1 MYSAVVLILTLV
13 QALIVAGSY
22 FMGSS
27 SVFLNVVV
35 YGSPFYL
42 LMTMIS
48 SASILVETPIYM
60 AAFIYHVFKYYVF
73 FKAQL
78 CDDSNWRRNF
88 AIVLEAG
95 YLALTGYYLN

>member
-1 MYSAVVLILTLV
+1 MYSSVAFILTLI
-13 QALIVAGSY
+13 QTLIMVGSY
-22 FMGSS
+22 FMGSHS
-27 SVFLNVVV
+27 IFLNVVV

-42 LMTMIS
+42 LMTLIS
-48 SASILVETPIYM
+48 ESSILVETPLYM

-78 CDDSNWRRNF
+78 VDDNNLKRNL
-88 AIVLEAG
+88 AILMEGG

>member
-1 MYSAVVLILTLV
+1 MYSSVAFILTFV
-13 QALIVAGSY
+13 QTLIVVGSY
-22 FMGSS
+22 FMGSP

-78 CDDSNWRRNF
+78 VDDNNLKRNL
-88 AIVLEAG
+88 AILMEGG

>member
-1 MYSAVVLILTLV
+1 MYSSVAFILTLI
-13 QALIVAGSY
+13 QTLIMVGSY
-22 FMGSS
+22 FMGSHS
-27 SVFLNVVV
+27 IFLNVVV

-42 LMTMIS
+42 LMTLIS
-48 SASILVETPIYM
+48 ESSILVETPLYM

-78 CDDSNWRRNF
+78 VDDNNLKRNL
-88 AIVLEAG
+88 AILMEAG

>member
-1 MYSAVVLILTLV
+1 MYSSVVLILALV
-13 QALIVAGSY
+13 QTLIVAGSY
-22 FMGSS
+22 FMGSHAI
-27 SVFLNVVV
+27 FLNIVV

-42 LMTMIS
+42 LMTLIS
-48 SASILVETPIYM
+48 SASMLIETPIYM

-78 CDDSNWRRNF
+78 VDDNNLRRNL
-88 AIVLEAG
+88 AILMEGG